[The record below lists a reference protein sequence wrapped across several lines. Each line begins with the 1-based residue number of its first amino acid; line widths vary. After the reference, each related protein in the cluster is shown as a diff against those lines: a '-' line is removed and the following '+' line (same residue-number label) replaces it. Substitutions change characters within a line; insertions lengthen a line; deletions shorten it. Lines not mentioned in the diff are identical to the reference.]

1 MKKIGYGR
9 IFLGGFAVHAAIT
22 FLWAMVVGIV
32 TMISGSID
40 LELIVVSFFLEL
52 FITAPICG
60 LLCMLVLR
68 IFGKKEEEYVVLSR
82 EEECEKGSGE
92 GWHFVEEEEG
102 GDEEEGGEEEEDD
115 GDEEDEEEDEGD
127 DAWADFFKS

>member
-1 MKKIGYGR
+1 MGIMKRIGYGR

-22 FLWAMVVGIV
+22 FLWAMVGGIV
-32 TMISGSID
+32 TMTSGSID
-40 LELIVVSFFLEL
+40 LDLIVVSFFLEL

-68 IFGKKEEEYVVLSR
+68 IFGKKEEEHVVLSR

-92 GWHFVEEEEG
+92 GWRFVEEESDDDEG
-102 GDEEEGGEEEEDD
+102 GDDEEEEDD
-115 GDEEDEEEDEGD
+115 DDEEEEGN
-127 DAWADFFKS
+127 AWTDFFKS